1 MAAPLHFG
9 TFGGV
14 WSKLIWFAFGSFLTA
29 LAVSGVAI
37 YALRLSRE
45 KRAAVVWTTAWRGM
59 GVWRWPALAGIGA
72 ALALLPALFRAA
84 GGD

>member
-1 MAAPLHFG
+1 MELIL
-9 TFGGV
+9 
-14 WSKLIWFAFGSFLTA
+14 KLCTWRNWALTA

-45 KRAAVVWTTAWRGM
+45 NRASAVGGTAWRGM
-59 GVWRWPALAGIGA
+59 GVWRWPALAGIGV
-72 ALALLPALFRAA
+72 ALALLPALFFAA